1 MGVLK
6 EDLKLEPEPVC
17 ETIGRFLEK
26 WTARL
31 ERDGVVIGISGG
43 VDSAL
48 AAALVCRTMG
58 PESLLGLILPERDS
72 DPQSERD
79 ARLLAKKF
87 GFRVRKQSISSP
99 LKKLGVYNIYWP
111 GYYLPRRFK
120 LRQYEKQQARFNL
133 EPGAVFFE
141 TRLSAKPEWMRRFNA
156 FHLAKVRMR
165 LVAIYLA
172 AELENLLVVGTSNYT
187 EWMTG
192 WFAKWGDSVADVS
205 PIVGLYKTQVWE
217 LAEYLG
223 VPDEIIK
230 KRPSPDLVAGL
241 YDEDGLGLPYR
252 TIDLVLAGINRGL
265 PSPEIARE
273 AGIPLNRVIYVQR
286 LIRRT
291 DHMRQMP
298 PHPRLDIGRRI
309 HSASEMSPQGS

>member
-1 MGVLK
+1 MGELK
-6 EDLKLEPEPVC
+6 DDLKLKPDHVC
-17 ETIGRFLEK
+17 ETIGRFLKEWNVK
-26 WTARL
+26 L
-31 ERDGVVIGISGG
+31 ERDGMVIGISGG
-43 VDSAL
+43 VDSAV
-48 AAALVCRTMG
+48 AAALACRAMG
-58 PESLLGLILPERDS
+58 PDSLLGLILPERDS

-87 GFRVRKQSISSP
+87 GFRVRKQSISSS

-111 GYYLPRRFK
+111 GYYLPRWFK
-120 LRQYEKQQARFNL
+120 LRQFEKQQVKQRL

-141 TRLSAKPEWMRRFNA
+141 TRLSAKADWMRRFNA

-165 LVAIYLA
+165 MVAIYLA
-172 AELENLLVVGTSNYT
+172 AELENRLVVGTSNYT

-205 PIVGLYKTQVWE
+205 PLIELYKTQVWE
-217 LAEYLG
+217 LAKYLG
-223 VPDEIIK
+223 VPDEIVG

-252 TIDLVLAGINRGL
+252 TIDLILAGINRGL
-265 PSPEIARE
+265 HSPEIAGE
-273 AGIPLNRVIYVQR
+273 AGVPLERVNYVQG

-291 DHMRQMP
+291 EHMRQLP
-298 PHPRLDIGRRI
+298 PHPTLDIGRRI
-309 HSASEMSPQGS
+309 HSVSEIES

>member
-1 MGVLK
+1 VGELK
-6 EDLKLEPEPVC
+6 DDLRLRPDHVC
-17 ETIGRFLEK
+17 ETIGRFLKE
-26 WTARL
+26 WTVKL
-31 ERDGVVIGISGG
+31 ERDGIVIGTSGG
-43 VDSAL
+43 VDSAV
-48 AAALVCRTMG
+48 AAALVCRAMG

-87 GFRVRKQSISSP
+87 GFRVRKQSISSA

-111 GYYLPRRFK
+111 GYYLPRWLK
-120 LRQYEKQQARFNL
+120 LRQYEKQQARQKL

-141 TRLSAKPEWMRRFNA
+141 TRLSAKLEWMRRFNA

-165 LVAIYLA
+165 MVSIYLT
-172 AELENLLVVGTSNYT
+172 AELENRLVVGTSNYT

-205 PIVGLYKTQVWE
+205 PLVELYKTQVWE
-217 LAEYLG
+217 LAEHLG
-223 VPDEIIK
+223 VPDEIVK

-241 YDEDGLGLPYR
+241 YDEDGLGMPYR
-252 TIDLVLAGINRGL
+252 TIDLILAGINRGL
-265 PSPEIARE
+265 PTPEIAR
-273 AGIPLNRVIYVQR
+273 AAAVPVDRVTFVQG

-291 DHMRQMP
+291 EHMRQLP
-298 PHPRLDIGRRI
+298 PHPKLDIGRRI
-309 HSASEMSPQGS
+309 LSASEMGP

>member
-1 MGVLK
+1 MSELK
-6 EDLKLEPEPVC
+6 DDFKLEPEPVC
-17 ETIGRFLEK
+17 EAIGRFLQE

-31 ERDGVVIGISGG
+31 ERAGIVIGISGG
-43 VDSAL
+43 VDSAV
-48 AAALVCRTMG
+48 AAALVCRAMG

-87 GFRVRKQSISSP
+87 GFRVRKQSISSA

-111 GYYLPRRFK
+111 GYYLPRWFK
-120 LRQYEKQQARFNL
+120 LRQFEKQQARQKL
-133 EPGAVFFE
+133 EPGAVFFK
-141 TRLSAKPEWMRRFNA
+141 TRLSAKAEWMRRFNA

-165 LVAIYLA
+165 MVAIYLA
-172 AELENLLVVGTSNYT
+172 AELQNLLVVGTSNYT

-205 PIVGLYKTQVWE
+205 PLVELYKTQVWE
-217 LAEYLG
+217 LAEHLG
-223 VPDEIIK
+223 VPDEIVR

-265 PSPEIARE
+265 PSQEIARE
-273 AGIPLNRVIYVQR
+273 AGVPPDRVAFVRGLIQR
-286 LIRRT
+286 T
-291 DHMRQMP
+291 EHMRRMP
-298 PHPRLDIGRRI
+298 PYPRLDIGRRI
-309 HSASEMSPQGS
+309 HSASEMAP

>member
-6 EDLKLEPEPVC
+6 DDLKLEPEIAC
-17 ETIGRFLEK
+17 EIIGRFLQE

-31 ERDGVVIGISGG
+31 ERNGIIIGISGG

-48 AAALVCRTMG
+48 AAALVCRAMG

-87 GFRVRKQSISSP
+87 GFRVRKQGISSP

-111 GYYLPRRFK
+111 GFYLPRWLK
-120 LRQYEKQQARFNL
+120 LRQFEKQQARQKL
-133 EPGAVFFE
+133 EPGSVFFE
-141 TRLSAKPEWMRRFNA
+141 TRLGAKPEWMRKFNA

-165 LVAIYLA
+165 LIAIYLA

-205 PIVGLYKTQVWE
+205 PLIELYKTQVWE
-217 LAEYLG
+217 LAEHLG
-223 VPDEIIK
+223 VPDEIVR

-241 YDEDGLGLPYR
+241 YDEDGLGMPYR

-265 PSPEIARE
+265 PSHEITLE
-273 AGIPLNRVIYVQR
+273 AGVPLDRVAFVQG

-291 DHMRQMP
+291 EHMRQMP
-298 PHPRLDIGRRI
+298 PHPRLDLGRRI
-309 HSASEMSPQGS
+309 HSALEMAP